1 MKCLPRKPRGGAFPR
16 SIIFIACERKALPKS
31 ITSHNA
37 KEKLFR
43 EADLR
48 ILRN

>member
-1 MKCLPRKPRGGAFPR
+1 MEYLPRKPRGGAFTR
-16 SIIFIACERKALPKS
+16 SIIFMACERKALPKS
-31 ITSHNA
+31 ITSHDA

-43 EADLR
+43 EANLR

>member
-1 MKCLPRKPRGGAFPR
+1 MEYLPRKPRGGAFSR

-31 ITSHNA
+31 IVSHDA

-43 EADLR
+43 KANLR
-48 ILRN
+48 I